1 MQIPRNIRDNLRF
14 LIAEVS
20 SQVSNLE
27 EFFKAPSATVA
38 RRIVDRSGYAY
49 NLKLR
54 IHDGC
59 LSNTSRKKSGS
70 VDTLSFRAIES
81 IATDLERIAELC
93 RECVHHIGYLKNRGC
108 LRPKVYRPLFGYVL
122 KGIGLIESV
131 VETRD
136 TRQALKIGR
145 LEQRL
150 DQAYR
155 KLRKRYTSDLKRGK
169 HTEDLISALL
179 VAQSVEQMGDALLTI
194 SEALI
199 SANLGQPVNME
210 RYYSMKASVEDLAS
224 EEKLS
229 DLVIEP
235 IAETRSGSGISGI
248 SVADAKERE
257 GYVAIYKD
265 GKKQKLKE
273 EREGVESWHEIYPG
287 LAPRILSYKKRG
299 ESASLLIEH
308 LAGLTFE
315 QVLLHE
321 PQPLLN
327 KTLKHLRR
335 TLISVWEETRVKRPV
350 AAHYMQQTAKRLEEV
365 YRIHPEFRQGE
376 SWIND
381 CRIASF
387 DQLRKRAEQLESGLE
402 APFSVYIHGD
412 FNVDNIIF
420 DPLEKR
426 INFIDLHRSRYMDY
440 VQDVSVFMVSNYRLQ
455 VLDVQTRRRIM
466 AVVAECYRF
475 SRSFAEK
482 HNDKSFE
489 LRLALGL
496 ARSFVTSTRFILDQT
511 LAQAMFMRARYLLE
525 RVLEV
530 RKSQV
535 RDFRV
540 PIEEIFVD

>member
-38 RRIVDRSGYAY
+38 RRILDRSGYAY

-59 LSNTSRKKSGS
+59 LSHTARKKNGAI
-70 VDTLSFRAIES
+70 DALSFRALES

-93 RECVHHIGYLKNRGC
+93 RDCVHQIGYLKNRSC
-108 LRPKVYRPLFGYVL
+108 LRPKLYRPLFGHVL
-122 KGIGLIESV
+122 KGISLIESV
-131 VETRD
+131 VENRD
-136 TRQALKIGR
+136 TREALKIGR
-145 LEQRL
+145 IEQRL
-150 DQAYR
+150 DRAYR
-155 KLRKRYTSDLKRGK
+155 NLRKRYTADLKRGR

-210 RYYSMKASVEDLAS
+210 RYQSMKATVEELAGD
-224 EEKLS
+224 EQLS

-248 SVADAKERE
+248 SVADAKEGD
-257 GYVAIYKD
+257 GYIAIYKD

-321 PQPLLN
+321 SQPMLE
-327 KTLKHLRR
+327 KTLKHLRK
-335 TLISVWEETRVKRPV
+335 TLESVWEETRMKRPV
-350 AAHYMQQTAKRLEEV
+350 AAHYMQQTAKRLDEV

-381 CRIASF
+381 FHIASF
-387 DQLRKRAEQLESGLE
+387 DQLRKRAEQLESDFE

-455 VLDVQTRRRIM
+455 VLDAQTRRRIM
-466 AVVAECYRF
+466 AVVAACYRF
-475 SRSFAEK
+475 SRSFAER
-482 HNDKSFE
+482 HGDKSFE

-511 LAQAMFMRARYLLE
+511 LARAMFMRARYLLQ

-530 RKSQV
+530 KRSRVQ
-535 RDFRV
+535 DFRV